1 MPRIKC
7 NILVKN
13 DSPCK
18 VACRDCFCVF
28 GEMYILRE
36 TPKNIGER
44 TDETMSKRTDLAVEM
59 IDEDASSL
67 PKGIK
72 RKLRK
77 SSACAIT
84 EIIVADSAAGR
95 RIGKP
100 KGRYVTVETDR
111 LSASPRDFDEQV
123 ENIADEISA
132 LKGEGS
138 SALVVG
144 LGNSDITPDALGP
157 MVVSQIIATRH
168 LHDELPDGHDLK
180 RLNKVSAIAPGV
192 LGQTGIEAAEV
203 VKSICEAVSPDC
215 VIAIDA
221 LACSDISR
229 LGSTIQLTNSGIS
242 PGSGVQNRRMEFS
255 EATLGVPV
263 IAIGVPTVV
272 DMHTIVEN
280 ITGEPP
286 DKHLPNMMVT
296 PRDVDKLIER
306 TARLLAY
313 SINKA
318 VQPMLTVE
326 DITALS

>member
-1 MPRIKC
+1 
-7 NILVKN
+7 
-13 DSPCK
+13 
-18 VACRDCFCVF
+18 
-28 GEMYILRE
+28 
-36 TPKNIGER
+36 
-44 TDETMSKRTDLAVEM
+44 MSIRTDLAVEM
-59 IDEDASSL
+59 IDEDAANL

-72 RKLRK
+72 RRLRK
-77 SSACAIT
+77 SSACSIT
-84 EIIVADSAAGR
+84 EITVADDAAGI

-100 KGRYVTVETDR
+100 KGRYITIETDR
-111 LSASPRDFDEQV
+111 LSAGPQDFDEQV
-123 ENIADEISA
+123 SNIADEISE
-132 LKGEGS
+132 LIGGEKKT
-138 SALVVG
+138 ALVAG

-157 MVVSQIIATRH
+157 MVVSHIIATRH
-168 LHDELPDGHDLK
+168 LHDELPEGHELR

-192 LGQTGIEAAEV
+192 LGQTGIEAAEIIR
-203 VKSICEAVSPDC
+203 SICGEVRPDI

-229 LGSTIQLTNSGIS
+229 LGSTIQLNDSGIS
-242 PGSGVQNRRMEFS
+242 PGSGVQNRRKELS
-255 EATLGVPV
+255 EETLGIPV

-280 ITGEPP
+280 ITGDPP

-306 TARLLAY
+306 TSRLLAY

-318 VQPMLTVE
+318 LQPGLTIE

>member
-1 MPRIKC
+1 
-7 NILVKN
+7 
-13 DSPCK
+13 
-18 VACRDCFCVF
+18 
-28 GEMYILRE
+28 
-36 TPKNIGER
+36 
-44 TDETMSKRTDLAVEM
+44 MSIRTDLAVEM
-59 IDEDASSL
+59 IDEDAASL

-77 SSACAIT
+77 SSACSIT
-84 EIIVADSAAGR
+84 EIIVTDEVAGL

-100 KGRYVTVETDR
+100 RGRYITIETDR
-111 LSASPRDFDEQV
+111 LSASPQDFDEQV
-123 ENIADEISA
+123 SNIADEIVS
-132 LKGEGS
+132 LKGEKRKT
-138 SALVVG
+138 ALIAG

-157 MVVSQIIATRH
+157 LVISQIIATRH
-168 LHDELPDGHDLK
+168 LHDELPEGHELR

-192 LGQTGIEAAEV
+192 LGQTGIEAAEMV
-203 VKSICEAVSPDC
+203 RTICSEIKPDC
-215 VIAIDA
+215 VIVVDA

-229 LGSTIQLTNSGIS
+229 LGSTIQLCDSGIS
-242 PGSGVQNRRMEFS
+242 PGSGVQNRRKELS

-280 ITGEPP
+280 ITGDPP

-306 TARLLAY
+306 TARLLAF

-318 VQPMLTVE
+318 LQPDLTIE